1 MKISESEKAVL
12 RSKLREEGIIDYAE
26 CCFNCAHRVNFGGR
40 ETCSVHGVN
49 VLPDEGCAFY
59 KGIFNT

>member
-1 MKISESEKAVL
+1 MKISESEKVAL

-26 CCFNCAHRVNFGGR
+26 CCFNCSHRGNFDGA

-49 VLPDEGCAFY
+49 VLPDEGCASY
-59 KGIFNT
+59 ESIFNI